1 MLFPKHIPLFSKI
14 LLSSI
19 FRHIFAV
26 NITIFNTRGHLVP
39 SFIEKKME
47 LRAQLVQLVDENLPS
62 QEHFLVDIILKGTD
76 QQRKVVVLL
85 DGDNGV
91 SISDC
96 ARVSRAMAASLEED
110 DPFPGQY
117 TLEVS
122 SAGLD
127 HPLSL
132 RRQYLSRTGK
142 ALALRLTGGEELEG
156 KLLEVAEDEIL
167 IDKVI
172 KIKKRKTTEAT
183 KVPFA
188 QIEKAMV
195 QVSFK

>member
-1 MLFPKHIPLFSKI
+1 
-14 LLSSI
+14 
-19 FRHIFAV
+19 
-26 NITIFNTRGHLVP
+26 
-39 SFIEKKME
+39 ME
-47 LRAQLVQLVDENLPS
+47 LKTQLTQLVEENLPS
-62 QEHFLVDIILKGTD
+62 QEHFLVDIILKGNA
-76 QQRKVVVLL
+76 QQRKVIVLL

-96 ARVSRAMAASLEED
+96 ARLSRAMAASLEED

-127 HPLSL
+127 HPLSI
-132 RRQYLSRTGK
+132 RRQYTSRMGK
-142 ALALRLTGGEELEG
+142 ALALRLSGGEELEG
-156 KLLEVAEDEIL
+156 ILLDVAEDDII

-172 KIKKRKTTEAT
+172 KNKKKKTTEVT

-188 QIEKAMV
+188 QIEKAVV

>member
-1 MLFPKHIPLFSKI
+1 
-14 LLSSI
+14 
-19 FRHIFAV
+19 
-26 NITIFNTRGHLVP
+26 
-39 SFIEKKME
+39 ME
-47 LRAQLVQLVDENLPS
+47 LKEQLTKLVEENLPS
-62 QEHFLVDIILKGTD
+62 QDHFLVDIILKGSA

-85 DGDNGV
+85 DGDSGV

-96 ARVSRAMAASLEED
+96 ARLSRAMAASLEED

-142 ALALRLTGGEELEG
+142 ELALRLTGGEELEG
-156 KLLEVAEDEIL
+156 KLLEVAGEDII
-167 IDKVI
+167 IDKII
-172 KIKKRKTTEAT
+172 KIKKKKTTEVT
-183 KVPFA
+183 KVPFT

>member
-1 MLFPKHIPLFSKI
+1 
-14 LLSSI
+14 
-19 FRHIFAV
+19 
-26 NITIFNTRGHLVP
+26 
-39 SFIEKKME
+39 
-47 LRAQLVQLVDENLPS
+47 
-62 QEHFLVDIILKGTD
+62 
-76 QQRKVVVLL
+76 
-85 DGDNGV
+85 
-91 SISDC
+91 
-96 ARVSRAMAASLEED
+96 MAAFLEED
-110 DPFPGQY
+110 NPFPGQY

-156 KLLEVAEDEIL
+156 KLLEVADNDITIE
-167 IDKVI
+167 KVI
-172 KIKKRKTTEAT
+172 KIKDKKTTEAT
-183 KVPFA
+183 KVPFV

>member
-1 MLFPKHIPLFSKI
+1 
-14 LLSSI
+14 
-19 FRHIFAV
+19 
-26 NITIFNTRGHLVP
+26 
-39 SFIEKKME
+39 ME
-47 LRAQLVQLVDENLPS
+47 LKVQLTKLVEENLPS
-62 QEHFLVDIILKGTD
+62 QDHFLVDIILKGSA

-96 ARVSRAMAASLEED
+96 ARLSRAIAASLEED

-142 ALALRLTGGEELEG
+142 ELALRLTGGEELEG
-156 KLLEVAEDEIL
+156 KLLEVAGEDII
-167 IDKVI
+167 IDKII
-172 KIKKRKTTEAT
+172 KIKKKKTTEVT
-183 KVPFA
+183 KVPFT

>member
-1 MLFPKHIPLFSKI
+1 
-14 LLSSI
+14 
-19 FRHIFAV
+19 
-26 NITIFNTRGHLVP
+26 
-39 SFIEKKME
+39 ME
-47 LRAQLVQLVDENLPS
+47 LKAQLVQLVEENLPTP
-62 QEHFLVDIILKGTD
+62 EHFLVDIILKGSA
-76 QQRKVVVLL
+76 QQRKVIVLL

-96 ARVSRAMAASLEED
+96 ARLSRAMADSLEED

-132 RRQYLSRTGK
+132 KRQYLSRTGK
-142 ALALRLTGGEELEG
+142 ALTLRLKGGEELEG

-172 KIKKRKTTEAT
+172 RIKKRKTTKAT
-183 KVPFA
+183 RVPFA

>member
-1 MLFPKHIPLFSKI
+1 M
-14 LLSSI
+14 
-19 FRHIFAV
+19 

-47 LRAQLVQLVDENLPS
+47 LKAQLTQLVEENLPS
-62 QEHFLVDIILKGTD
+62 EDHFLVEVIIKGSAL
-76 QQRKVVVLL
+76 QRKVIVLL

-96 ARVSRAMAASLEED
+96 SRLSRAIAASLEED

-132 RRQYLSRTGK
+132 KRQYLSRMGK
-142 ALALRLTGGEELEG
+142 SLSLRLAGGEELEG
-156 KLLEVAEDEIL
+156 KLLEVTDDDIT

-172 KIKKRKTTEAT
+172 KIKKRKTTEVI

-188 QIEKAMV
+188 QIEKALV

>member
-1 MLFPKHIPLFSKI
+1 
-14 LLSSI
+14 
-19 FRHIFAV
+19 
-26 NITIFNTRGHLVP
+26 
-39 SFIEKKME
+39 ME
-47 LRAQLVQLVDENLPS
+47 LKTLLVQLAEENLPS
-62 QEHFLVDIILKGTD
+62 QEHFLVDIILKGNA
-76 QQRKVVVLL
+76 QQRKVIVLL
-85 DGDNGV
+85 DGDDGV

-96 ARVSRAMAASLEED
+96 ARLSRAMAASLEED

-156 KLLEVAEDEIL
+156 KLLNVADNDIT

-172 KIKKRKTTEAT
+172 KIKNKKTTEAT
-183 KVPFA
+183 KVSFA

>member
-1 MLFPKHIPLFSKI
+1 
-14 LLSSI
+14 
-19 FRHIFAV
+19 
-26 NITIFNTRGHLVP
+26 
-39 SFIEKKME
+39 ME
-47 LRAQLVQLVDENLPS
+47 LKAQLTQLVEENLPS
-62 QEHFLVDIILKGTD
+62 QDHFLVDIILKGSA

-96 ARVSRAMAASLEED
+96 ARLSRAMAASLEED

-122 SAGLD
+122 SAGMD

-132 RRQYLSRTGK
+132 RRQYLSRQGK
-142 ALALRLTGGEELEG
+142 ALALKLTGGEELEG
-156 KLLEVAEDEIL
+156 KLLEVTDEDII
-167 IDKVI
+167 IDKIV
-172 KIKKRKTTEAT
+172 KIKKRKTTEVT

>member
-1 MLFPKHIPLFSKI
+1 MQI
-14 LLSSI
+14 LVSSI

-47 LRAQLVQLVDENLPS
+47 LKTQLTQLAEENLPS
-62 QEHFLVDIILKGTD
+62 QEHFLVDIILKGNV
-76 QQRKVVVLL
+76 QQRRVIVLL

-96 ARVSRAMAASLEED
+96 ARLSRAMATSLEEE

-122 SAGLD
+122 SAGLE

-132 RRQYLSRTGK
+132 KRQYSSRMGK
-142 ALALRLTGGEELEG
+142 VLALRLSGGEELEG
-156 KLLEVAEDEIL
+156 ILLDVAEDDII
-167 IDKVI
+167 IDKV
-172 KIKKRKTTEAT
+172 KKVKNKKTTEET

-195 QVSFK
+195 KVSFK

>member
-1 MLFPKHIPLFSKI
+1 
-14 LLSSI
+14 
-19 FRHIFAV
+19 V

-47 LRAQLVQLVDENLPS
+47 LKEQLLQLVEENLPS
-62 QEHFLVDIILKGTD
+62 QEHFLVDIILKGTA
-76 QQRKVVVLL
+76 QQRKVIVLL

-96 ARVSRAMAASLEED
+96 AGLSRAMAASLEED

-132 RRQYLSRTGK
+132 KRQYLSRMGK
-142 ALALRLTGGEELEG
+142 ALALKLTGGEELEG
-156 KLLEVAEDEIL
+156 KLLEVADDNII

-172 KIKKRKTTEAT
+172 KIKKRKTTEVT

-188 QIEKAMV
+188 QIEKALV
-195 QVSFK
+195 RVSFK

>member
-1 MLFPKHIPLFSKI
+1 
-14 LLSSI
+14 
-19 FRHIFAV
+19 
-26 NITIFNTRGHLVP
+26 
-39 SFIEKKME
+39 ME
-47 LRAQLVQLVDENLPS
+47 LKALLVQLVEENLPS
-62 QEHFLVDIILKGTD
+62 QEHFLVDIILKGNT
-76 QQRKVVVLL
+76 QQRKVIVLL
-85 DGDNGV
+85 DGDSGV

-96 ARVSRAMAASLEED
+96 ASLSRAVAESLEED

-156 KLLEVAEDEIL
+156 KLLEVADNDITIDRVIEI
-167 IDKVI
+167 KN
-172 KIKKRKTTEAT
+172 KKTTEAT

-188 QIEKAMV
+188 RIEKAMV

>member
-1 MLFPKHIPLFSKI
+1 
-14 LLSSI
+14 
-19 FRHIFAV
+19 
-26 NITIFNTRGHLVP
+26 
-39 SFIEKKME
+39 ME
-47 LRAQLVQLVDENLPS
+47 LKEQLTKLVEENLPS
-62 QEHFLVDIILKGTD
+62 QDHFLVDIILKGSA

-96 ARVSRAMAASLEED
+96 ARLSRAIAASLEED

-132 RRQYLSRTGK
+132 RRQYLSRMGK

-156 KLLEVAEDEIL
+156 KLLEVAGEDII
-167 IDKVI
+167 IDKII
-172 KIKKRKTTEAT
+172 KIKKKKTTEVT
-183 KVPFA
+183 KVPFT